1 MSGSDYNKN
10 RGTDIKDRRKEG
22 IFINKIRRH
31 FTWLGLMLSDM
42 DQELLVYP
50 EVYSTVSFL
59 TQPLLSA
66 THVVLGMGP
75 RA

>member
-10 RGTDIKDRRKEG
+10 RGTDAKDRRKEG
-22 IFINKIRRH
+22 IFINKIHRH

-50 EVYSTVSFL
+50 EAYFSFL